1 MRLGVDAATTT
12 PGAELGR
19 ARVDSD
25 RPAAEVVSPDRN
37 DVLDAIDVPIVLIR
51 RDFTVA
57 SFNQAAADVLGFSP
71 THIGLDPRAA
81 PALGEMPDLQARCE
95 DIFAGGSACR
105 VNFSV
110 GEKSFVVRIA
120 PCGNASPPASGA
132 VLTFTNV
139 TAFRSSIDQAIHER
153 EFTKAILNTVGDP
166 IVVLDADARIQ
177 AGNRA
182 FYSTFRISRDQ
193 MQGTP
198 LYELAEH
205 AFDID
210 RLRAG
215 LDAMMTGV
223 SAFECVEVDHAVA
236 GAEPRSFVVDARP
249 LALPRHSERRILL
262 TFHDITARKQ
272 AEAANA
278 RLAAIVESSD
288 DAIVGK
294 TLDGIIVSWNA
305 GAERVFGY
313 RAHEVVGKSITLLIP
328 SERQAEEP
336 AILERIRRGE
346 RVGHFETVRRRKDG
360 RLIDV
365 SLAVSPVLD
374 TSGRVIAA
382 SKIARDITER
392 KRIEKDLSDF
402 FENASVALHWL
413 GPDGIILRANR
424 RELEMLGYERDEYL
438 GRHISEFHVD
448 QETIADILNR
458 LAAGEVIRDYPSQ
471 LRCKDGAVRDVV
483 IDSSV
488 LWENG
493 RFVHTRCFMTDVTAR
508 KQAEE
513 SQQMLV
519 GELQHRVRNTLAT
532 IQAIASQTLQSATA
546 EERKSFSGRILALA
560 NAHDVLTSDNWE
572 RAPLRHVVDRA
583 LAPFQKERI
592 AVTGPDVP
600 LGARNALLTAMVLH
614 ELATNALK
622 YGALSNGTGQV
633 CLDWTVRESTEGKR
647 LQLCWI
653 ERGGPPVREPTRK
666 GFGSRLIERSLEETQ
681 VRFEPEGVTCTLEM
695 AL

>member
-1 MRLGVDAATTT
+1 MMTALGCTLDNSLKLVRGEDDRAA
-12 PGAELGR
+12 PEL
-19 ARVDSD
+19 
-25 RPAAEVVSPDRN
+25 AAPDHV
-37 DVLDAIDVPIVLIR
+37 DVLDAIDIPIVVIH

-71 THIGLDPRAA
+71 SHIGLSPRDA
-81 PALGEMPDLQARCE
+81 PALRGMPDLRTRCE
-95 DIFAGGSACR
+95 DIFAGGTACR
-105 VNFSV
+105 VNFPI

-120 PCGNASPPASGA
+120 PCGSSGPSASGA

-139 TAFRSSIDQAIHER
+139 TAFRGSIDQAIYER

-166 IVVLDADARIQ
+166 LVVLDADARIR

-193 MQGTP
+193 MQGTS
-198 LYELAEH
+198 LYELAER

-210 RLRAG
+210 RLRTG
-215 LDAMMTGV
+215 LDAMLTGV
-223 SAFECVEVDHAVA
+223 SAFERVEADYRFA
-236 GAEPRSFVVDARP
+236 GAEPRSFVLDARP
-249 LALPRHSERRILL
+249 LALPGHSERRVLL

-294 TLDGIIVSWNA
+294 TLDGIIVSWNG

-313 RAHEVVGKSITLLIP
+313 RAHEVTGKSITLLIP
-328 SERQAEEP
+328 PERQAEEP

-374 TSGRVIAA
+374 GSGRVIAA

-448 QETIADILNR
+448 RTTITDILDR
-458 LAAGEVIRDYPSQ
+458 LAAGEVISDYSSQ
-471 LRCKDGAVRDVV
+471 LRCKDGSVRDVV

-493 RFVHTRCFMTDVTAR
+493 RFVHTRCFTTDVTAR

-513 SQQMLV
+513 ARQMLV
-519 GELQHRVRNTLAT
+519 CELQHRVRNTLAT

-546 EERKSFSGRILALA
+546 EERRSFSARILALA
-560 NAHDVLTSDNWE
+560 NAHSLLTQDNWE
-572 RAPLRHVVDRA
+572 RAPLRQIVNGA

-592 AVTGPDVP
+592 DMDGPNVA
-600 LGARNALLTAMVLH
+600 LGARNALLMTMALH

-633 CLDWTVRESTEGKR
+633 RVDWTVRVGTEGSR
-647 LQLCWI
+647 LQLRWA
-653 ERGGPPVREPTRK
+653 ERGGPPVREPSRK
-666 GFGSRLIERSLEETQ
+666 GFGSRLIEGSLEETQ